1 MLQKYGKGGSDAKW
15 MQKKILYWQIFE
27 EVALNYDCAAQ
38 KKKDSRVSGKDF
50 QKQTCDSSYL
60 NKKLLLILE

>member
-38 KKKDSRVSGKDF
+38 KKKKRIPGF
-50 QKQTCDSSYL
+50 QAKIFKNRHVTHHT
-60 NKKLLLILE
+60 LIKNYC